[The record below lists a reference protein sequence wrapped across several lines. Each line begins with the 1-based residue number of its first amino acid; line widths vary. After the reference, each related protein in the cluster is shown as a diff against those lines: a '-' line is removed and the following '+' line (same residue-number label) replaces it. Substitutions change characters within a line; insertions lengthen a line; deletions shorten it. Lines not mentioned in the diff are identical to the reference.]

1 MAETAA
7 KPTSPVRNVTFRPSR
22 SDSLPPSSSKL
33 PNDSVYAVTT
43 HCRSTVEKCSARC
56 ADGNA
61 IFITVRSSTTISCAR
76 PITHSS
82 TQRRRSGPPPVT
94 VASAMTIT
102 LRLLLT
108 RLTRIPRRRLT
119 PRSPL
124 QSCDQADERSSPD
137 PGDSPACPRDPGPVD
152 QMGLMVLTVETAF
165 GSRTGAPVTKAS
177 PGDSRSGVS
186 FLSSSRSRPSASI
199 SASTPYSADR
209 SSRPVSTVCRPWC
222 CGASAGN
229 ADSMVAPRCPLIRI
243 MYGAGAGF
251 MRPWSRAG
259 R

>member
-1 MAETAA
+1 MSEPPSSRPTAPPAPAIAPKMPNAVLRSFGSVKVVVSSDSAVGTSSAANAPWQARAVISMVKLTEAPPMAETPA

-82 TQRRRSGPPPVT
+82 TQRRRSRPPPAT

-102 LRLLLT
+102 LRSLAN
-108 RLTRIPRRRLT
+108 
-119 PRSPL
+119 SPY
-124 QSCDQADERSSPD
+124 SD
-137 PGDSPACPRDPGPVD
+137 
-152 QMGLMVLTVETAF
+152 
-165 GSRTGAPVTKAS
+165 
-177 PGDSRSGVS
+177 
-186 FLSSSRSRPSASI
+186 SASAVDAEI
-199 SASTPYSADR
+199 AFA
-209 SSRPVSTVCRPWC
+209 VC
-222 CGASAGN
+222 
-229 ADSMVAPRCPLIRI
+229 
-243 MYGAGAGF
+243 
-251 MRPWSRAG
+251 
-259 R
+259 